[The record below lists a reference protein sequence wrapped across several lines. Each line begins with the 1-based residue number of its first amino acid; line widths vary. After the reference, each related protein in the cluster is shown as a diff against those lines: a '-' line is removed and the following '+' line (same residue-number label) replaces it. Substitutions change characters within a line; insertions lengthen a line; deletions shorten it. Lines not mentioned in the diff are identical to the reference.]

1 MTRRVPPGQD
11 DRMNVTDDGPVRRVT
26 LDRPEA
32 RNALTAGDV
41 RDLHA
46 AFDLG
51 RDVRAVVIDAVVDA
65 AGDPDRPVFSAGMHV
80 DEFLA
85 LGSVAGAEAFI
96 ARLRDLLRAVRT
108 APVPVLVAVDGPC
121 IGAAFELALAAD
133 LRVATTRAAFGLPEV
148 KLGIP
153 SVVDAA
159 LLQQHVGLALA
170 KEIVLT
176 GDLYPVDRLGTL
188 CNVVVDPS
196 GLADAVEQLL
206 AKVTGHTRTVLA
218 AQKRLFETWQNTGL
232 AEGADRSVQEFAGV
246 FAEEETREV
255 LAAYR
260 ARLGRRR
267 EP

>member
-1 MTRRVPPGQD
+1 MDLIITRPVRAGQD
-11 DRMNVTDDGPVRRVT
+11 VRVNVTDDGPVRRVT

-32 RNALTAGDV
+32 RNALTAGDL

-46 AFDLG
+46 AFDL
-51 RDVRAVVIDAVVDA
+51 DADTRAVVVDA
-65 AGDPDRPVFSAGMHV
+65 AGPVFSAGMHV

-85 LGSVAGAEAFI
+85 LGSVAEAEAFL
-96 ARLRDLLRAVRT
+96 ARLRDLLRSVRT

-133 LRVATTRAAFGLPEV
+133 LRVVTTRASFGLPEV
-148 KLGIP
+148 RLGIP

-176 GDLYPVDRLGTL
+176 GDLYPVDRLGPL
-188 CNVVVDPS
+188 CNAVVEP
-196 GLADAVEQLL
+196 GELGDAVAALL
-206 AKVTGHTRTVLA
+206 GKVTGHTRTVLA

-232 AEGADRSVQEFAGV
+232 AEGADRSVAEFAGV
-246 FAEEETREV
+246 FAAEETREV

-260 ARLGRRR
+260 ARLGRRGDR
-267 EP
+267 RPD

>member
-1 MTRRVPPGQD
+1 
-11 DRMNVTDDGPVRRVT
+11 MNVTDDGPVRRVT

-46 AFDLG
+46 AVDPARLG
-51 RDVRAVVIDAVVDA
+51 PDTRAVVVDA
-65 AGDPDRPVFSAGMHV
+65 AGPVFSAGVHV

-85 LGSVAGAEAFI
+85 LSSVADAEAFI

-176 GDLYPVDRLGTL
+176 GDLYPVDQLGTL
-188 CNVVVDPS
+188 CNAVVEPS
-196 GLADAVEQLL
+196 GLAGAVEELL
-206 AKVTGHTRTVLA
+206 AKVGGHTRTVLA

-260 ARLGRRR
+260 ARLGRRGASR
-267 EP
+267 EGSGTRVDG

>member
-1 MTRRVPPGQD
+1 
-11 DRMNVTDDGPVRRVT
+11 MNVTDDGPVRRVT

-41 RDLHA
+41 RDLQA
-46 AFDLG
+46 AFDPGRLG
-51 RDVRAVVIDAVVDA
+51 PDTRAVVVGA
-65 AGDPDRPVFSAGMHV
+65 ATDPAHPVFSAGMHV

-85 LGSVAGAEAFI
+85 LGSVAEAEAFI
-96 ARLRDLLRAVRT
+96 GRLRDLLRAVRT

-148 KLGIP
+148 RLGIP

-176 GDLYPVDRLGTL
+176 GDLYPVDRLGAL
-188 CNVVVDPS
+188 CNAVVEPS
-196 GLADAVEQLL
+196 GLAGAVEELL
-206 AKVTGHTRTVLA
+206 GKVTGHTRTVLA

-232 AEGADRSVQEFAGV
+232 AAGADRSVQEFAGV
-246 FAEEETREV
+246 FAEAETREV
-255 LAAYR
+255 LADYR

-267 EP
+267 KD